1 MLARMCNKGKAH
13 PLLVK
18 VRTCTVTM
26 GIRIEVPQK
35 VGNRSISPLLDIYL
49 KGTSS
54 YYKDMWS
61 FCCSIHS
68 QYEWICNQ
76 PRSVNKRKD
85 KNYGTLAQWSNTQLF
100 KNRHHD
106 VCRRI
111 AVYIHLYKHSS
122 YLDLLD
128 QLMELCEKLCNSI
141 ISRHKGHG
149 MGLWRA
155 SGQRGGMKGKLSL
168 PAMGWTVFLLC
179 KVLVHEWPIWK

>member
-1 MLARMCNKGKAH
+1 MCIRDRYIPEGH
-13 PLLVK
+13 FILLQGHV
-18 VRTCTVTM
+18 
-26 GIRIEVPQK
+26 I
-35 VGNRSISPLLDIYL
+35 NHD
-49 KGTSS
+49 
-54 YYKDMWS
+54 

-111 AVYIHLYKHSS
+111 AICIHLYKHSS

-179 KVLVHEWPIWK
+179 KVLVHEWPIWKATSRIKPLRVTVLSLIHIWRCRRS